1 MPSNVFSTMTSRAKA
16 HHDSLNAAVA
26 TYYAP
31 GSNQA
36 TPSPST
42 EIPRSSSI
50 AKPSSTTSSKKA
62 PTNGSKVWAAIKKHH
77 REMSEAYEV
86 FYSPGASTA
95 SSRTNS
101 AASSPR
107 HSADAPRHEVAAHKA
122 QSPRNATKLWNS
134 VKTRAIEHHRSVNAA
149 YASVYGIH

>member
-1 MPSNVFSTMTSRAKA
+1 MPSHVLSTMASRAKA
-16 HHDSLNAAVA
+16 HHESLNAAFS

-31 GSNQA
+31 GSNHA

-42 EIPRSSSI
+42 DISRSSSI

-62 PTNGSKVWAAIKKHH
+62 PTNASKAWAAIKKHH
-77 REMSEAYEV
+77 REMNEAYQI
-86 FYSPGASTA
+86 FYSPGVSAA
-95 SSRTNS
+95 SSRNTS

-107 HSADAPRHEVAAHKA
+107 HSADAPRHETAADKA
-122 QSPRNATKLWNS
+122 QSPRNATKLWNAL
-134 VKTRAIEHHRSVNAA
+134 KTRVVEHHRSVNAA